1 MILRKISTHAE
12 RSVTQDDLQPTNED
26 LVVDILRQ
34 EFVESSHVQH
44 IVDGL
49 LNWRSDDWNVSTLSI
64 IPKGVLKQ
72 MEVRDWRAW

>member
-1 MILRKISTHAE
+1 MAGRVYAINDPFGVMILRKISTHAE

-26 LVVDILRQ
+26 LVVDVLRQ

-49 LNWRSDDWNVSTLSI
+49 LN
-64 IPKGVLKQ
+64 
-72 MEVRDWRAW
+72 